1 MNASVP
7 KINKIL
13 STVKIHNEE
22 LIDNYS
28 WIKQKDWKEVIL
40 NPNKLN
46 TQVKK
51 YLDEE
56 NLFKENQL
64 KDINDIEKKL
74 FEELKSKIKNEDN
87 SVPKKDGNYF
97 YGYKYNKNSEYPI
110 YYRKNTINNSEEIIL
125 DCEKK
130 SKTHAYFNVASIS
143 HSHDHKHVAYNIDT
157 NGSEYFSI
165 FIEDIQKQ
173 ELLSP
178 EIKNTT
184 GDIVWSLDNNYI
196 FYVRLDQ
203 NHRPT
208 KVLKHKIGSASEKDL
223 LIYEEK
229 DPSFFCSINLS
240 KTKNYLFIRTADHE
254 TSEYLFINLK
264 LNEIQP
270 ILFKKRVKKI
280 EYDLEHH
287 EKFFLISTNVDNAK
301 NFKIMI
307 SYEEKDPSFFCSI
320 NLSKTKNYLF
330 IRTAD
335 HETSEY
341 LFINLKL
348 NEIKPTLFKKRV
360 KKIEYDL
367 EHHEKFFLISTNID
381 NAKNFKIMISHEES
395 YQKWE
400 EFIPYEKVNLILDF
414 ILLKDW
420 LVRLERTEGSENIII
435 LNLNNKNQHKIS
447 FDEEAYNLSL
457 DHGYE
462 YETDT
467 FRYSYSSPTT
477 PKSVFD
483 YDCKSKK
490 QELKKTQEIPS
501 GHNKDDYICKKIFA
515 TSHDNEKIPITILY
529 KKGVKLDSDNYLL
542 LYGYGS
548 YGISIPSN
556 FSTNRLSLVDRGI
569 IYAIA
574 HIRGGK
580 EKGYEWYENG
590 KLLNKK
596 NTFLDFISCAEKLC
610 EDKYTSPKK
619 IVAQGGS
626 AGGLLMGYIANER
639 PDLFLGIIAQVPFVD
654 ICNTMLDEDLPLTV
668 TEIPEWGDIKN
679 DKKSFLY
686 VKSYSPYDNVKKQN
700 YPHMLVTGGISDPR
714 VTYWEM
720 TKWVAKLR
728 ENKTDN
734 NLLLLHMNMTAGHS
748 GASGRFD
755 YLKEIAMEY
764 GFVLK
769 ICKILS

>member
-1 MNASVP
+1 MNASAP
-7 KINKIL
+7 KINKIFN
-13 STVKIHNEE
+13 TVKIHNEE

-40 NPNKLN
+40 NPNKLDA
-46 TQVKK
+46 QVKK

-110 YYRKNTINNSEEIIL
+110 YYRKNTTNNSEEIIL

-130 SKTHAYFNVASIS
+130 SKTHTYFNVASIS
-143 HSHDHKHVAYNIDT
+143 HSHDHKHVAYNMDT

-208 KVLKHKIGSASEKDL
+208 KVLKHKIGSDSEKDL

-240 KTKNYLFIRTADHE
+240 KTKNYLFIKTADHE

-264 LNEIQP
+264 LNEI
-270 ILFKKRVKKI
+270 
-280 EYDLEHH
+280 
-287 EKFFLISTNVDNAK
+287 T
-301 NFKIMI
+301 
-307 SYEEKDPSFFCSI
+307 
-320 NLSKTKNYLF
+320 
-330 IRTAD
+330 
-335 HETSEY
+335 
-341 LFINLKL
+341 
-348 NEIKPTLFKKRV
+348 PTLFKKRV

-447 FDEEAYNLSL
+447 FNEEAYNLSL

-483 YDCKSKK
+483 YDCKSTK
-490 QELKKTQEIPS
+490 QELKKTQEVPS

-515 TSHDNEKIPITILY
+515 TAHDNEKIPITILY
-529 KKGVKLDSDNYLL
+529 KKSVKLNSNNYLL

-569 IYAIA
+569 VYAIA

-668 TEIPEWGDIKN
+668 TEIPEWGDIIN

-686 VKSYSPYDNVKKQN
+686 VKSYSPYDNIKKQN

>member
-1 MNASVP
+1 MNTSIP

-13 STVKIHNEE
+13 DTVKIHNEE

-28 WIKQKDWKEVIL
+28 WIKQKNWKEVIFD
-40 NPNKLN
+40 PNKLN
-46 TQVKK
+46 TSVKK

-56 NLFKENQL
+56 NLFKEDQL
-64 KDINDIEKKL
+64 KDIKDIEKKL

-87 SVPKKDGNYF
+87 SVPKKDGDYF
-97 YGYKYNKNSEYPI
+97 YANKYNKNSEYPI
-110 YYRKNTINNSEEIIL
+110 YYRKNIKNNFEEIIL

-130 SKTHAYFNVASIS
+130 SKTHSYFNVASIS
-143 HSHDHKHVAYNIDT
+143 HSHNHKHVAYNIDT

-165 FIEDIQKQ
+165 FIEDIETKK
-173 ELLSP
+173 LLSP

-184 GDIVWSLDNNYI
+184 GDIIWSLDNKYI
-196 FYVRLDQ
+196 FYVGLDQ

-208 KVLKHKIGSASEKDL
+208 KVFKHKIGSNGKIDL

-240 KTKNYLFIRTADHE
+240 KTKKYLFIRTADHE

-264 LNEIQP
+264 LNEPTP
-270 ILFKKRVKKI
+270 IIFKKRIKKI

-307 SYEEKDPSFFCSI
+307 S
-320 NLSKTKNYLF
+320 
-330 IRTAD
+330 
-335 HETSEY
+335 
-341 LFINLKL
+341 
-348 NEIKPTLFKKRV
+348 
-360 KKIEYDL
+360 
-367 EHHEKFFLISTNID
+367 
-381 NAKNFKIMISHEES
+381 HEES
-395 YQKWE
+395 YQKWL
-400 EFIPYEKVNLILDF
+400 EFITYEKVNLILDF

-420 LVRLERTEGSENIII
+420 LIRLERTEGSENIIV

-477 PKSVFD
+477 PKSIFD

-490 QELKKTQEIPS
+490 KELKKTQEVPS

-515 TSHDNEKIPITILY
+515 TAHDNEKIPITIFY
-529 KKGVKLDSDNYLL
+529 KKGVKLDSNNHLL

-569 IYAIA
+569 VYAIA

-619 IVAQGGS
+619 IIAQGGS

-769 ICKILS
+769 ICKMLS

>member
-87 SVPKKDGNYF
+87 SVPKKDGNYL

-110 YYRKNTINNSEEIIL
+110 YYRKNTTNNSEEIIL

-130 SKTHAYFNVASIS
+130 SKTHTYFNVASIS

-208 KVLKHKIGSASEKDL
+208 KVFKHKIGSNSEKDL

-264 LNEIQP
+264 LNEI
-270 ILFKKRVKKI
+270 
-280 EYDLEHH
+280 
-287 EKFFLISTNVDNAK
+287 T
-301 NFKIMI
+301 
-307 SYEEKDPSFFCSI
+307 
-320 NLSKTKNYLF
+320 
-330 IRTAD
+330 
-335 HETSEY
+335 
-341 LFINLKL
+341 
-348 NEIKPTLFKKRV
+348 PTLFKKRV

-490 QELKKTQEIPS
+490 QELKKTQEVPS

-515 TSHDNEKIPITILY
+515 TAHDNEKIPITILY
-529 KKGVKLDSDNYLL
+529 KKGVKLDSNNYLL

-619 IVAQGGS
+619 IIAQGGS

>member
-87 SVPKKDGNYF
+87 SVPKKDGDYF

-110 YYRKNTINNSEEIIL
+110 YYRKNIIKNSEEIIL

-143 HSHDHKHVAYNIDT
+143 HSHNHKSVAYNIDT

-165 FIEDIQKQ
+165 FVEDIDKK
-173 ELLSP
+173 EILSP

-184 GDIVWSLDNNYI
+184 GDIIWSLDNNYI
-196 FYVRLDQ
+196 FYVGLDQ

-208 KVLKHKIGSASEKDL
+208 KVFKHKIGSDTNKDL

-240 KTKNYLFIRTADHE
+240 KTKKYLFIRTADHE
-254 TSEYLFINLK
+254 TSEYLFINLQ
-264 LNEIQP
+264 LNETTP
-270 ILFKKRVKKI
+270 VLFKKRIKKI

-287 EKFFLISTNVDNAK
+287 EKFFLISTNTD
-301 NFKIMI
+301 
-307 SYEEKDPSFFCSI
+307 E
-320 NLSKTKNYLF
+320 
-330 IRTAD
+330 
-335 HETSEY
+335 
-341 LFINLKL
+341 
-348 NEIKPTLFKKRV
+348 
-360 KKIEYDL
+360 
-367 EHHEKFFLISTNID
+367 
-381 NAKNFKIMISHEES
+381 AKNFKIMISHEQS

-400 EFIPYEKVNLILDF
+400 EFIAYEKDNLILDF

-435 LNLNNKNQHKIS
+435 LNLNNKDQHKIS

-477 PKSVFD
+477 PKSIFD
-483 YDCKSKK
+483 YDCKLKK
-490 QELKKTQEIPS
+490 QELKKTQEVPS

-515 TSHDNEKIPITILY
+515 TAHDNEKIPITILY
-529 KKGVKLDSDNYLL
+529 KKGVKLDSNNYLL

-596 NTFLDFISCAEKLC
+596 NTFLDFISCAKKLC

-619 IVAQGGS
+619 IIAQGGS
-626 AGGLLMGYIANER
+626 AGGLLMGYIANES

>member
-1 MNASVP
+1 MNTSIP

-13 STVKIHNEE
+13 NTVKIHNEE

-28 WIKQKDWKEVIL
+28 WIKQKNWKEVIL
-40 NPNKLN
+40 DPNKLN
-46 TQVKK
+46 TPVKK

-56 NLFKENQL
+56 NLFKEEQL
-64 KDINDIEKKL
+64 KDIKDIEKKL

-87 SVPKKDGNYF
+87 SVPKKDGDYF
-97 YGYKYNKNSEYPI
+97 YAYKYNKNSEYPI
-110 YYRKNTINNSEEIIL
+110 YYRKNAKNNFEEIIL

-130 SKTHAYFNVASIS
+130 SKTHSYFNVAAIS
-143 HSHDHKHVAYNIDT
+143 HSHNHKHVAYNIDT

-165 FIEDIQKQ
+165 FIEDIETK
-173 ELLSP
+173 EILSP

-184 GDIVWSLDNNYI
+184 GDIIWSLDNNYI
-196 FYVRLDQ
+196 FYVGLDQ

-208 KVLKHKIGSASEKDL
+208 KVFKHKIGSDSEKDL

-240 KTKNYLFIRTADHE
+240 KTKKYLFIRTADHE

-264 LNEIQP
+264 LNETTP
-270 ILFKKRVKKI
+270 ILFKKRIKKI
-280 EYDLEHH
+280 EYDLEH
-287 EKFFLISTNVDNAK
+287 N
-301 NFKIMI
+301 
-307 SYEEKDPSFFCSI
+307 
-320 NLSKTKNYLF
+320 
-330 IRTAD
+330 
-335 HETSEY
+335 
-341 LFINLKL
+341 
-348 NEIKPTLFKKRV
+348 
-360 KKIEYDL
+360 
-367 EHHEKFFLISTNID
+367 EKFFLISTNID

-395 YQKWE
+395 YHKWE
-400 EFIPYEKVNLILDF
+400 EFITYEKVNLILDF

-420 LVRLERTEGSENIII
+420 LIRLERTEGSENIII

-477 PKSVFD
+477 PKSIFD

-490 QELKKTQEIPS
+490 QELKKTQEVPS

-515 TSHDNEKIPITILY
+515 TAHDNEKIPITILY
-529 KKGVKLDSDNYLL
+529 KKGVKLDSSNHLL

-569 IYAIA
+569 VYAIA

-619 IVAQGGS
+619 IIAQGGS

-769 ICKILS
+769 ICKMLS

>member
-1 MNASVP
+1 MNASAP
-7 KINKIL
+7 KINKIFN
-13 STVKIHNEE
+13 TMKIHNEE

-46 TQVKK
+46 AQVKK

-56 NLFKENQL
+56 NLYKENQL
-64 KDINDIEKKL
+64 KNINDVEKKL

-110 YYRKNTINNSEEIIL
+110 YYRKNTTNNSEEIIL

-130 SKTHAYFNVASIS
+130 SKTHTYFNVASIS

-196 FYVRLDQ
+196 FYIRLDQ

-208 KVLKHKIGSASEKDL
+208 KVFKHKIGSNSEKDL
-223 LIYEEK
+223 LI
-229 DPSFFCSINLS
+229 
-240 KTKNYLFIRTADHE
+240 
-254 TSEYLFINLK
+254 
-264 LNEIQP
+264 
-270 ILFKKRVKKI
+270 
-280 EYDLEHH
+280 
-287 EKFFLISTNVDNAK
+287 
-301 NFKIMI
+301 
-307 SYEEKDPSFFCSI
+307 YEEKDPSFFCSI

-367 EHHEKFFLISTNID
+367 EHHEKFFLISTNVD

-483 YDCKSKK
+483 YDCKSTK
-490 QELKKTQEIPS
+490 QELKKTQEVPS

-529 KKGVKLDSDNYLL
+529 KKGVKLDSNNCLL

-569 IYAIA
+569 VYAIA

-596 NTFLDFISCAEKLC
+596 NTFFDFISCAEKLC

-700 YPHMLVTGGISDPR
+700 YPHMLITGGISDPR

-755 YLKEIAMEY
+755 YLKEIAMEC

-769 ICKILS
+769 ICKMLS

>member
-87 SVPKKDGNYF
+87 SVPKKDGNYL

-110 YYRKNTINNSEEIIL
+110 YYRKNTTNNSEEIIL

-130 SKTHAYFNVASIS
+130 SKTHTYFNVASIS

-165 FIEDIQKQ
+165 FIEDIQKK
-173 ELLSP
+173 ESLSP

-208 KVLKHKIGSASEKDL
+208 KVFKHKIGSNSEKDL

-307 SYEEKDPSFFCSI
+307 S
-320 NLSKTKNYLF
+320 
-330 IRTAD
+330 
-335 HETSEY
+335 
-341 LFINLKL
+341 
-348 NEIKPTLFKKRV
+348 
-360 KKIEYDL
+360 
-367 EHHEKFFLISTNID
+367 
-381 NAKNFKIMISHEES
+381 HEES

-420 LVRLERTEGSENIII
+420 LIRLERTEGSENIII

-447 FDEEAYNLSL
+447 FNEEAYNLSL

-490 QELKKTQEIPS
+490 QELKKTQEVPS

-515 TSHDNEKIPITILY
+515 TAHDNEKIPITILY
-529 KKGVKLDSDNYLL
+529 KKGVKLDSNNYLL

-569 IYAIA
+569 VYAIA

>member
-1 MNASVP
+1 MNTSIP

-13 STVKIHNEE
+13 NVVKIHNEE

-28 WIKQKDWKEVIL
+28 WIKQKNWKEVIL
-40 NPNKLN
+40 DPNKLN
-46 TQVKK
+46 TSVKR

-56 NLFKENQL
+56 NLFKEEQL
-64 KDINDIEKKL
+64 KDIKDIEKKL

-87 SVPKKDGNYF
+87 SVPKKDGDY
-97 YGYKYNKNSEYPI
+97 YYAYKYNKNSEYPI
-110 YYRKNTINNSEEIIL
+110 YYRKNIKNNFEEIIL

-130 SKTHAYFNVASIS
+130 SKTHSYFNVAAIS
-143 HSHDHKHVAYNIDT
+143 HSHNHKHLAYNIDT

-165 FIEDIQKQ
+165 FIENIETK
-173 ELLSP
+173 EILSP

-184 GDIVWSLDNNYI
+184 GDIIWSLDNNYI
-196 FYVRLDQ
+196 FYVGLDQ

-208 KVLKHKIGSASEKDL
+208 KVFKHKIGSDSEKDL

-240 KTKNYLFIRTADHE
+240 KTKKYLFIRTADHE

-264 LNEIQP
+264 LNQTTP
-270 ILFKKRVKKI
+270 ILFKKRIKKI

-287 EKFFLISTNVDNAK
+287 EKFFV
-301 NFKIMI
+301 
-307 SYEEKDPSFFCSI
+307 
-320 NLSKTKNYLF
+320 
-330 IRTAD
+330 
-335 HETSEY
+335 
-341 LFINLKL
+341 
-348 NEIKPTLFKKRV
+348 
-360 KKIEYDL
+360 
-367 EHHEKFFLISTNID
+367 ISTNID

-400 EFIPYEKVNLILDF
+400 EFITYERINLILDF
-414 ILLKDW
+414 IILKDW

-462 YETDT
+462 YETDA

-477 PKSVFD
+477 PKSIFD

-490 QELKKTQEIPS
+490 QELKKTQEVPS
-501 GHNKDDYICKKIFA
+501 GHNKNDYICKKIFA
-515 TSHDNEKIPITILY
+515 TAHDNEKIPITILY
-529 KKGVKLDSDNYLL
+529 KKGIKLDSSNHLL

-619 IVAQGGS
+619 IIAQGGS

-728 ENKTDN
+728 ENKTDD

-769 ICKILS
+769 ICKMLS

>member
-1 MNASVP
+1 MNASAP

-13 STVKIHNEE
+13 NTVKIHNEE

-40 NPNKLN
+40 NPSKLN
-46 TQVKK
+46 AQVKK

-56 NLFKENQL
+56 NFFKENQL
-64 KDINDIEKKL
+64 KDINDVEKKL

-110 YYRKNTINNSEEIIL
+110 YYRKNITKNSEEIIL

-130 SKTHAYFNVASIS
+130 SKTHTYFNVASIS
-143 HSHDHKHVAYNIDT
+143 HSHNHKSVAYNIDT

-165 FIEDIQKQ
+165 FVEDIDKK
-173 ELLSP
+173 EILSP

-184 GDIVWSLDNNYI
+184 GDIIWSLDNNYI
-196 FYVRLDQ
+196 FYVGLDQ

-208 KVLKHKIGSASEKDL
+208 KVFKHKIGSDTNKDL

-240 KTKNYLFIRTADHE
+240 KTKKYLFIRTADHE
-254 TSEYLFINLK
+254 TSEYLFINLQ
-264 LNEIQP
+264 LNETTP
-270 ILFKKRVKKI
+270 VLFKKRI
-280 EYDLEHH
+280 
-287 EKFFLISTNVDNAK
+287 
-301 NFKIMI
+301 
-307 SYEEKDPSFFCSI
+307 
-320 NLSKTKNYLF
+320 
-330 IRTAD
+330 
-335 HETSEY
+335 
-341 LFINLKL
+341 
-348 NEIKPTLFKKRV
+348 

-381 NAKNFKIMISHEES
+381 EAKNFKIMISHEQS

-400 EFIPYEKVNLILDF
+400 EFIAYEKDNLILDF

-435 LNLNNKNQHKIS
+435 LNLNNKDQHKIS

-477 PKSVFD
+477 PKSIFD
-483 YDCKSKK
+483 YDCKLKK
-490 QELKKTQEIPS
+490 QELKKTQEVPS

-515 TSHDNEKIPITILY
+515 TAHDNEKIPITILY
-529 KKGVKLDSDNYLL
+529 KKGVKLDSNNYLL

-596 NTFLDFISCAEKLC
+596 NTFLDFISCAKKLC

-619 IVAQGGS
+619 IIAQGGS
-626 AGGLLMGYIANER
+626 AGGLLMGYIANES

-769 ICKILS
+769 ICKMLS

>member
-46 TQVKK
+46 AQVKK

-87 SVPKKDGNYF
+87 SVPKKDGNYL

-110 YYRKNTINNSEEIIL
+110 YYRKNTTNNSEEIIL

-130 SKTHAYFNVASIS
+130 SKTHTYFNVASIS
-143 HSHDHKHVAYNIDT
+143 HSHDHRHVAYNIDT

-208 KVLKHKIGSASEKDL
+208 KVFKHKIGSNSEKDL

-264 LNEIQP
+264 LNEI
-270 ILFKKRVKKI
+270 
-280 EYDLEHH
+280 
-287 EKFFLISTNVDNAK
+287 T
-301 NFKIMI
+301 
-307 SYEEKDPSFFCSI
+307 
-320 NLSKTKNYLF
+320 
-330 IRTAD
+330 
-335 HETSEY
+335 
-341 LFINLKL
+341 
-348 NEIKPTLFKKRV
+348 PTLFKKRV

-400 EFIPYEKVNLILDF
+400 EFIPYERVNLILDF

-447 FDEEAYNLSL
+447 FNEEAYNLSL

-490 QELKKTQEIPS
+490 QELKKTQEVPS

-515 TSHDNEKIPITILY
+515 TAHDNEKIPITILY
-529 KKGVKLDSDNYLL
+529 KKGVKLNSNNYLL

>member
-1 MNASVP
+1 MNASAP

-13 STVKIHNEE
+13 NTVKIHNEE

-40 NPNKLN
+40 NPSKLN
-46 TQVKK
+46 AQVKK

-64 KDINDIEKKL
+64 KHINDLEKKL

-110 YYRKNTINNSEEIIL
+110 YYRKNITNNSEEIIL

-130 SKTHAYFNVASIS
+130 SKTHTYFNVASIS

-165 FIEDIQKQ
+165 FIEDIQKK

-184 GDIVWSLDNNYI
+184 GNIVWSLDNKYI

-208 KVLKHKIGSASEKDL
+208 KVFQHKIGSNSEKDL

-264 LNEIQP
+264 LNETKP
-270 ILFKKRVKKI
+270 ILFRKRIKKI

-307 SYEEKDPSFFCSI
+307 S
-320 NLSKTKNYLF
+320 
-330 IRTAD
+330 
-335 HETSEY
+335 
-341 LFINLKL
+341 
-348 NEIKPTLFKKRV
+348 
-360 KKIEYDL
+360 
-367 EHHEKFFLISTNID
+367 
-381 NAKNFKIMISHEES
+381 HEES

-400 EFIPYEKVNLILDF
+400 EFIPYNKVNLILDF

-435 LNLNNKNQHKIS
+435 LNLNNKDQHKIS

-462 YETDT
+462 YETDI

-477 PKSVFD
+477 PKSIFD

-490 QELKKTQEIPS
+490 QELKKTQEVPS
-501 GHNKDDYICKKIFA
+501 GHNKDNYVCKKIFA
-515 TSHDNEKIPITILY
+515 TAHDNEKIPITIFY
-529 KKGVKLDSDNYLL
+529 KKGLKLDSNNYLL

-569 IYAIA
+569 VYAIA

>member
-1 MNASVP
+1 MNASIP

-13 STVKIHNEE
+13 NTVKIHNEE

-46 TQVKK
+46 AQVKK

-64 KDINDIEKKL
+64 KDIKDIEKKL

-87 SVPKKDGNYF
+87 SVPKKDGDYF

-110 YYRKNTINNSEEIIL
+110 YYRKNIIKNSEEIIL

-143 HSHDHKHVAYNIDT
+143 HSHNHKSVAYNIDT

-165 FIEDIQKQ
+165 FVEDIDKK
-173 ELLSP
+173 EILSP

-184 GDIVWSLDNNYI
+184 GDIIWSLDNNYI
-196 FYVRLDQ
+196 FYIGLDQ

-208 KVLKHKIGSASEKDL
+208 KVFKHKIGSDVSKDL

-240 KTKNYLFIRTADHE
+240 KTKKYLFIRTADHE
-254 TSEYLFINLK
+254 TSEYLFINLQ
-264 LNEIQP
+264 LNETTP
-270 ILFKKRVKKI
+270 VLFKKRIKKI
-280 EYDLEHH
+280 EYDLEH
-287 EKFFLISTNVDNAK
+287 N
-301 NFKIMI
+301 
-307 SYEEKDPSFFCSI
+307 
-320 NLSKTKNYLF
+320 
-330 IRTAD
+330 
-335 HETSEY
+335 
-341 LFINLKL
+341 
-348 NEIKPTLFKKRV
+348 
-360 KKIEYDL
+360 
-367 EHHEKFFLISTNID
+367 EKFFLISTNID
-381 NAKNFKIMISHEES
+381 EAKNFKIMISHEQS

-400 EFIPYEKVNLILDF
+400 EFIAYEKDNLILDF

-435 LNLNNKNQHKIS
+435 LNLNNKDQHKIS

-477 PKSVFD
+477 PKSIFD
-483 YDCKSKK
+483 YDCKLKK
-490 QELKKTQEIPS
+490 QELKKTQEVPS

-515 TSHDNEKIPITILY
+515 TAHDNEKIPITILY
-529 KKGVKLDSDNYLL
+529 KKGVKLDSNNYLL

-596 NTFLDFISCAEKLC
+596 NTFLDFISCAKKLC

-619 IVAQGGS
+619 IIAQGGS
-626 AGGLLMGYIANER
+626 AGGLLMGYIANES

-764 GFVLK
+764 SFVLK
-769 ICKILS
+769 ICKMLS

>member
-1 MNASVP
+1 MNASIP

-13 STVKIHNEE
+13 NTVKIHNEE

-46 TQVKK
+46 AQVKK

-64 KDINDIEKKL
+64 KDIKDIEKKL

-87 SVPKKDGNYF
+87 SVPKKDGDYF

-110 YYRKNTINNSEEIIL
+110 YYRKNITKNSEEIIL

-130 SKTHAYFNVASIS
+130 SKTHTYFNVASIS
-143 HSHDHKHVAYNIDT
+143 HSHNHKSVAYNIDT

-165 FIEDIQKQ
+165 FVEDIDKK
-173 ELLSP
+173 EILSP

-184 GDIVWSLDNNYI
+184 GDIIWSLDNNYI
-196 FYVRLDQ
+196 FYVGLDQ

-208 KVLKHKIGSASEKDL
+208 KVFKHKIGSDTNKDL

-240 KTKNYLFIRTADHE
+240 KTKKYLFIRTADHE
-254 TSEYLFINLK
+254 TSEYLFINLQ
-264 LNEIQP
+264 LNETTP
-270 ILFKKRVKKI
+270 VLFKKRIKKI

-287 EKFFLISTNVDNAK
+287 EKFFLISTNTD
-301 NFKIMI
+301 
-307 SYEEKDPSFFCSI
+307 E
-320 NLSKTKNYLF
+320 
-330 IRTAD
+330 
-335 HETSEY
+335 
-341 LFINLKL
+341 
-348 NEIKPTLFKKRV
+348 
-360 KKIEYDL
+360 
-367 EHHEKFFLISTNID
+367 
-381 NAKNFKIMISHEES
+381 AKNFKIMISHEQS

-400 EFIPYEKVNLILDF
+400 EFIAYEKDNLILDF
-414 ILLKDW
+414 ILLKGW

-435 LNLNNKNQHKIS
+435 LNLNNKDQHKIS

-457 DHGYE
+457 DPGYE

-477 PKSVFD
+477 PKSIFD
-483 YDCKSKK
+483 YDCKLKK
-490 QELKKTQEIPS
+490 QELKKTQEVPS

-515 TSHDNEKIPITILY
+515 TAHDNEKIPITILY
-529 KKGVKLDSDNYLL
+529 KKGVKLDSNNYLL

-596 NTFLDFISCAEKLC
+596 NTFLDFISCAKKLC

-619 IVAQGGS
+619 IIAQGGS
-626 AGGLLMGYIANER
+626 AGGLLMGYIANES

-769 ICKILS
+769 ICKMLS

>member
-1 MNASVP
+1 MNASAP

-13 STVKIHNEE
+13 NTVKIHNEE

-40 NPNKLN
+40 NPSKLN
-46 TQVKK
+46 AQVKK

-64 KDINDIEKKL
+64 KDINDVEKKL

-110 YYRKNTINNSEEIIL
+110 YYRKNITNNSEEIIL

-165 FIEDIQKQ
+165 FIEDIQKK

-184 GDIVWSLDNNYI
+184 GNIVWSLDNKYI

-208 KVLKHKIGSASEKDL
+208 KVFQHKIGSNSEKDL

-264 LNEIQP
+264 LNETKP
-270 ILFKKRVKKI
+270 MLFRKRIKKI

-307 SYEEKDPSFFCSI
+307 S
-320 NLSKTKNYLF
+320 
-330 IRTAD
+330 
-335 HETSEY
+335 
-341 LFINLKL
+341 
-348 NEIKPTLFKKRV
+348 
-360 KKIEYDL
+360 
-367 EHHEKFFLISTNID
+367 
-381 NAKNFKIMISHEES
+381 HEES

-400 EFIPYEKVNLILDF
+400 EFIPYNKVNLILDF

-435 LNLNNKNQHKIS
+435 LNLNNKDQHKIS

-462 YETDT
+462 YETDI

-477 PKSVFD
+477 PKSIFD

-490 QELKKTQEIPS
+490 QELKKTQEVPS
-501 GHNKDDYICKKIFA
+501 GHNKDNYVCKKIFA
-515 TSHDNEKIPITILY
+515 TAHDNEKIPITIFY
-529 KKGVKLDSDNYLL
+529 KKGLKLDSNNYLL

-569 IYAIA
+569 VYAIA

-764 GFVLK
+764 SFVLK

>member
-40 NPNKLN
+40 NPSKLN
-46 TQVKK
+46 AQVKK

-87 SVPKKDGNYF
+87 SVPKKDGNYL

-110 YYRKNTINNSEEIIL
+110 YYRKNTTNNSEEIIL

-130 SKTHAYFNVASIS
+130 SKTHTYFNVASIS

-208 KVLKHKIGSASEKDL
+208 KVFKHKIGSNSEKDL
-223 LIYEEK
+223 LI
-229 DPSFFCSINLS
+229 
-240 KTKNYLFIRTADHE
+240 
-254 TSEYLFINLK
+254 
-264 LNEIQP
+264 
-270 ILFKKRVKKI
+270 
-280 EYDLEHH
+280 
-287 EKFFLISTNVDNAK
+287 
-301 NFKIMI
+301 
-307 SYEEKDPSFFCSI
+307 YEEKDPSFFCSI

-447 FDEEAYNLSL
+447 FNEEAYNLSL

-490 QELKKTQEIPS
+490 QELKKTQEVPS

-515 TSHDNEKIPITILY
+515 TAHDNEKIPITILY
-529 KKGVKLDSDNYLL
+529 KKGVKLDSNNYLL

>member
-13 STVKIHNEE
+13 NTVKIHNEE

-87 SVPKKDGNYF
+87 SVPKKDGNYL

-110 YYRKNTINNSEEIIL
+110 YYRKNTTNNSEEIIL

-130 SKTHAYFNVASIS
+130 SKTHTYFNVASIS

-208 KVLKHKIGSASEKDL
+208 KVFKHKIGSNSEKDL
-223 LIYEEK
+223 LI
-229 DPSFFCSINLS
+229 
-240 KTKNYLFIRTADHE
+240 
-254 TSEYLFINLK
+254 
-264 LNEIQP
+264 
-270 ILFKKRVKKI
+270 
-280 EYDLEHH
+280 
-287 EKFFLISTNVDNAK
+287 
-301 NFKIMI
+301 
-307 SYEEKDPSFFCSI
+307 YEEKDPSFFCSI

-367 EHHEKFFLISTNID
+367 EHHEKFFLISTNVD

-490 QELKKTQEIPS
+490 QELKKTQEVPS

-529 KKGVKLDSDNYLL
+529 KKGVKLDSNNYLL

-569 IYAIA
+569 VYAIA

>member
-56 NLFKENQL
+56 NLFKDNQL

-87 SVPKKDGNYF
+87 SVPKKDGNYL

-110 YYRKNTINNSEEIIL
+110 YYRKNTTNNSEEIIL

-130 SKTHAYFNVASIS
+130 SKTHTYFNVASIS
-143 HSHDHKHVAYNIDT
+143 HSHDHRHVAYNIDT

-208 KVLKHKIGSASEKDL
+208 KVFKHKIGSNSEKDL

-264 LNEIQP
+264 LNEI
-270 ILFKKRVKKI
+270 
-280 EYDLEHH
+280 
-287 EKFFLISTNVDNAK
+287 T
-301 NFKIMI
+301 
-307 SYEEKDPSFFCSI
+307 
-320 NLSKTKNYLF
+320 
-330 IRTAD
+330 
-335 HETSEY
+335 
-341 LFINLKL
+341 
-348 NEIKPTLFKKRV
+348 PTLFKKRV

-447 FDEEAYNLSL
+447 FNEEAYNLSL

-490 QELKKTQEIPS
+490 QELKKTQEVPS

-515 TSHDNEKIPITILY
+515 TAHDNEKIPITILY
-529 KKGVKLDSDNYLL
+529 KKDVKLDSNNYLL

>member
-13 STVKIHNEE
+13 NTVKIHNEE

-110 YYRKNTINNSEEIIL
+110 YYRKNTTNNSEEIIL

-130 SKTHAYFNVASIS
+130 SKTHTYFNVASIS

-208 KVLKHKIGSASEKDL
+208 KVFKHKIGSNSEKDL
-223 LIYEEK
+223 LI
-229 DPSFFCSINLS
+229 
-240 KTKNYLFIRTADHE
+240 
-254 TSEYLFINLK
+254 
-264 LNEIQP
+264 
-270 ILFKKRVKKI
+270 
-280 EYDLEHH
+280 
-287 EKFFLISTNVDNAK
+287 
-301 NFKIMI
+301 
-307 SYEEKDPSFFCSI
+307 YEEKDPSFFCSI

-367 EHHEKFFLISTNID
+367 EHHEKFFLISTNVD

-490 QELKKTQEIPS
+490 QELKKTQEVPS

-529 KKGVKLDSDNYLL
+529 KKGVKLDSNNYLL

-569 IYAIA
+569 VYAIA

>member
-1 MNASVP
+1 MNTSIP

-13 STVKIHNEE
+13 NVVKIHNEE

-28 WIKQKDWKEVIL
+28 WIKQKNWKEVIL
-40 NPNKLN
+40 DPNKLN
-46 TQVKK
+46 TSVKR

-56 NLFKENQL
+56 NLFKEEQL
-64 KDINDIEKKL
+64 KDIKDIEKKL

-87 SVPKKDGNYF
+87 SVPKKDGDY
-97 YGYKYNKNSEYPI
+97 YYAYKYNKNSEYPI
-110 YYRKNTINNSEEIIL
+110 YYRKNIKNNFEEIIL

-130 SKTHAYFNVASIS
+130 SKTHSYFNVAAIS
-143 HSHDHKHVAYNIDT
+143 HSHNHKHLAYNIDT

-165 FIEDIQKQ
+165 FIENIETK
-173 ELLSP
+173 EILSP

-184 GDIVWSLDNNYI
+184 GDIIWSLDNNYI
-196 FYVRLDQ
+196 FYVGLDQ

-208 KVLKHKIGSASEKDL
+208 KVFKHKIGSDSEKDL

-240 KTKNYLFIRTADHE
+240 KTKKYLFIRTADHE

-264 LNEIQP
+264 LNQTTP
-270 ILFKKRVKKI
+270 ILFKKRIKKI
-280 EYDLEHH
+280 EYDLDHH
-287 EKFFLISTNVDNAK
+287 EKFFV
-301 NFKIMI
+301 
-307 SYEEKDPSFFCSI
+307 
-320 NLSKTKNYLF
+320 
-330 IRTAD
+330 
-335 HETSEY
+335 
-341 LFINLKL
+341 
-348 NEIKPTLFKKRV
+348 
-360 KKIEYDL
+360 
-367 EHHEKFFLISTNID
+367 ISTNID

-400 EFIPYEKVNLILDF
+400 EFITYERINLILDF
-414 ILLKDW
+414 IILKDW

-477 PKSVFD
+477 PKSIFD

-490 QELKKTQEIPS
+490 QELKKTQEVPS
-501 GHNKDDYICKKIFA
+501 GHNKNDYICKKIFA
-515 TSHDNEKIPITILY
+515 TAHDNEKIPITILY
-529 KKGVKLDSDNYLL
+529 KKGIKLDSSNHLL

-619 IVAQGGS
+619 IIAQGGS

-728 ENKTDN
+728 ENKTDD

-769 ICKILS
+769 ICKMLS

>member
-1 MNASVP
+1 MNASIP

-13 STVKIHNEE
+13 NTIKIHNEE

-46 TQVKK
+46 AQVKK

-56 NLFKENQL
+56 NFFKENQL
-64 KDINDIEKKL
+64 KDIKDIEKKL

-87 SVPKKDGNYF
+87 SVPKKDGDYF

-110 YYRKNTINNSEEIIL
+110 YYRKNIIKNSEEIIL

-130 SKTHAYFNVASIS
+130 SKTHTYFNVASIS
-143 HSHDHKHVAYNIDT
+143 HSHNHKSVAYNIDK

-165 FIEDIQKQ
+165 FVEDIDKK
-173 ELLSP
+173 EILSP

-184 GDIVWSLDNNYI
+184 GDIIWSLDNNYI
-196 FYVRLDQ
+196 FYVGLDQ

-208 KVLKHKIGSASEKDL
+208 KVFKHKIGSDVSKDL

-240 KTKNYLFIRTADHE
+240 KTKKYLFIRTADHE
-254 TSEYLFINLK
+254 TSEYLFINLQ
-264 LNEIQP
+264 LNETTP
-270 ILFKKRVKKI
+270 VLFKKRI
-280 EYDLEHH
+280 
-287 EKFFLISTNVDNAK
+287 
-301 NFKIMI
+301 
-307 SYEEKDPSFFCSI
+307 
-320 NLSKTKNYLF
+320 
-330 IRTAD
+330 
-335 HETSEY
+335 
-341 LFINLKL
+341 
-348 NEIKPTLFKKRV
+348 

-381 NAKNFKIMISHEES
+381 EAKNFKIMISHEES
-395 YQKWE
+395 YKKWE
-400 EFIPYEKVNLILDF
+400 EFIAYEKDNLILDF

-435 LNLNNKNQHKIS
+435 LNLNNKDQHKIS

-477 PKSVFD
+477 PKSIFD
-483 YDCKSKK
+483 YDCKLKK
-490 QELKKTQEIPS
+490 QELKKTQEVPS

-515 TSHDNEKIPITILY
+515 TAYDNEKIPITILY
-529 KKGVKLDSDNYLL
+529 KKGVKLDSNNYLL

-569 IYAIA
+569 VYAIA

-596 NTFLDFISCAEKLC
+596 NTFLDFISCAKKLC

-619 IVAQGGS
+619 IIAQGGS
-626 AGGLLMGYIANER
+626 AGGLLMGYIANES

-769 ICKILS
+769 ICKMLS

>member
-1 MNASVP
+1 MNASAP

-13 STVKIHNEE
+13 NTVKIHNEE

-40 NPNKLN
+40 NPSKLN
-46 TQVKK
+46 AQVKK

-64 KDINDIEKKL
+64 KDINDVEKKL

-110 YYRKNTINNSEEIIL
+110 YYRKNITNNSEEIIL

-165 FIEDIQKQ
+165 FIEDIQKK

-184 GDIVWSLDNNYI
+184 GNIVWSLDNKYI

-208 KVLKHKIGSASEKDL
+208 KVFQHKIGSNSEKDL

-264 LNEIQP
+264 LNETKP
-270 ILFKKRVKKI
+270 ILFRKRIKKI

-307 SYEEKDPSFFCSI
+307 S
-320 NLSKTKNYLF
+320 
-330 IRTAD
+330 
-335 HETSEY
+335 
-341 LFINLKL
+341 
-348 NEIKPTLFKKRV
+348 
-360 KKIEYDL
+360 
-367 EHHEKFFLISTNID
+367 
-381 NAKNFKIMISHEES
+381 HEES

-400 EFIPYEKVNLILDF
+400 EFISYNKVNLILDF

-462 YETDT
+462 YETDI

-477 PKSVFD
+477 PKSIFD

-490 QELKKTQEIPS
+490 QELKKTQEVPS
-501 GHNKDDYICKKIFA
+501 GHNKDDYVCKKIFA
-515 TSHDNEKIPITILY
+515 TAHDNEKIPITIFY
-529 KKGVKLDSDNYLL
+529 KKGLKLDSNNYLL

-569 IYAIA
+569 VYAIA

-764 GFVLK
+764 SFVLK

>member
-1 MNASVP
+1 MNANFP
-7 KINKIL
+7 KINKIFN
-13 STVKIHNEE
+13 TVKIHNEE

-46 TQVKK
+46 VQVKK

-64 KDINDIEKKL
+64 KDIKDIEKKL

-87 SVPKKDGNYF
+87 SVPKKDGDYF

-110 YYRKNTINNSEEIIL
+110 YYRKNIIKNSEEIIL

-130 SKTHAYFNVASIS
+130 SKTHTYFNVTSIS
-143 HSHDHKHVAYNIDT
+143 HSHNHKSVAYNIDT

-165 FIEDIQKQ
+165 FVEDIDKK
-173 ELLSP
+173 EILSP

-184 GDIVWSLDNNYI
+184 GDIIWSLDNNYI
-196 FYVRLDQ
+196 FYVGLDQ

-208 KVLKHKIGSASEKDL
+208 KVFKHKIGSDTNKDL

-240 KTKNYLFIRTADHE
+240 KTKKYLFIRTADHE
-254 TSEYLFINLK
+254 TSEYLFINLQ
-264 LNEIQP
+264 LNETTP
-270 ILFKKRVKKI
+270 VLFKKRIKKI

-287 EKFFLISTNVDNAK
+287 EKFFLISTNTDEAK

-307 SYEEKDPSFFCSI
+307 S
-320 NLSKTKNYLF
+320 
-330 IRTAD
+330 
-335 HETSEY
+335 SEQ
-341 LFINLKL
+341 
-348 NEIKPTLFKKRV
+348 
-360 KKIEYDL
+360 
-367 EHHEKFFLISTNID
+367 
-381 NAKNFKIMISHEES
+381 S

-400 EFIPYEKVNLILDF
+400 EFIAYEKDNLILDF

-420 LVRLERTEGSENIII
+420 FVRLERTEGSENIII
-435 LNLNNKNQHKIS
+435 LNLNNKDQHKIS
-447 FDEEAYNLSL
+447 FDEEAYNLLL

-467 FRYSYSSPTT
+467 FRYSYSSPAT
-477 PKSVFD
+477 PKSIFD
-483 YDCKSKK
+483 YDCKLKK
-490 QELKKTQEIPS
+490 QELKKTQEVPS

-515 TSHDNEKIPITILY
+515 TAHDNEKIPITILY
-529 KKGVKLDSDNYLL
+529 KKGVKLDSNNYLL

-596 NTFLDFISCAEKLC
+596 NTFLDFISCAKKLC

-619 IVAQGGS
+619 IIAQGGS
-626 AGGLLMGYIANER
+626 AGGLLMGYIANES

-769 ICKILS
+769 ICKMLS

>member
-1 MNASVP
+1 MNASAP

-13 STVKIHNEE
+13 NTVKIHNEE

-40 NPNKLN
+40 NPSKLN
-46 TQVKK
+46 AQVKK

-110 YYRKNTINNSEEIIL
+110 YYRKNITNNSEEIIL

-130 SKTHAYFNVASIS
+130 SKTHTYFNVASIS

-165 FIEDIQKQ
+165 FIEDIQKK

-184 GDIVWSLDNNYI
+184 GDIVWSLDNKYI

-208 KVLKHKIGSASEKDL
+208 KVFQHKIGSNSEKDL

-264 LNEIQP
+264 LNETKP
-270 ILFKKRVKKI
+270 ILFRKRIKKI

-307 SYEEKDPSFFCSI
+307 S
-320 NLSKTKNYLF
+320 
-330 IRTAD
+330 
-335 HETSEY
+335 
-341 LFINLKL
+341 
-348 NEIKPTLFKKRV
+348 
-360 KKIEYDL
+360 
-367 EHHEKFFLISTNID
+367 
-381 NAKNFKIMISHEES
+381 HEES

-400 EFIPYEKVNLILDF
+400 EFIPYNKVNLILDF

-435 LNLNNKNQHKIS
+435 LNLNNKDQHKIS

-462 YETDT
+462 YETDI

-477 PKSVFD
+477 PKSIFD

-490 QELKKTQEIPS
+490 QELKKTQEVPS

-515 TSHDNEKIPITILY
+515 TAHDNEKIPITIFY
-529 KKGVKLDSDNYLL
+529 KKGVKLDSNNYLL

-569 IYAIA
+569 VYAIA

>member
-1 MNASVP
+1 MNASAP
-7 KINKIL
+7 KINKIFN
-13 STVKIHNEE
+13 TMKIHNEE

-46 TQVKK
+46 AQVKK

-56 NLFKENQL
+56 NLYKENQL
-64 KDINDIEKKL
+64 KNINDVEKKL

-97 YGYKYNKNSEYPI
+97 YCYKYNKNSEYPI
-110 YYRKNTINNSEEIIL
+110 YYRKNTTNNSEEIIL

-130 SKTHAYFNVASIS
+130 SKTHTYFNVASIS

-196 FYVRLDQ
+196 FYIRLDQ

-208 KVLKHKIGSASEKDL
+208 KVFKHKIGSNSEKDL
-223 LIYEEK
+223 LI
-229 DPSFFCSINLS
+229 
-240 KTKNYLFIRTADHE
+240 
-254 TSEYLFINLK
+254 
-264 LNEIQP
+264 
-270 ILFKKRVKKI
+270 
-280 EYDLEHH
+280 
-287 EKFFLISTNVDNAK
+287 
-301 NFKIMI
+301 
-307 SYEEKDPSFFCSI
+307 YEEKDPSFFCSI

-367 EHHEKFFLISTNID
+367 EHHEKFFLISTNVD

-400 EFIPYEKVNLILDF
+400 EFIPHEKVNLILDF

-483 YDCKSKK
+483 YDCKSTK
-490 QELKKTQEIPS
+490 QELKKTQEVPS

-529 KKGVKLDSDNYLL
+529 KKGVKLDSNNYLL

-569 IYAIA
+569 VYAIA

-596 NTFLDFISCAEKLC
+596 NTFFDFISCAEKLC

-700 YPHMLVTGGISDPR
+700 YPHMLITGGISDPR

-755 YLKEIAMEY
+755 YLKEIAMEC

-769 ICKILS
+769 ICKMLS

>member
-1 MNASVP
+1 MNTSIP

-13 STVKIHNEE
+13 NVVKIHNEE

-28 WIKQKDWKEVIL
+28 WIKQKNWKEVIL
-40 NPNKLN
+40 DPNKLN
-46 TQVKK
+46 TPVKK

-56 NLFKENQL
+56 NLFKEEQL
-64 KDINDIEKKL
+64 KDIKDIEKKL

-87 SVPKKDGNYF
+87 SVPKKDGDY
-97 YGYKYNKNSEYPI
+97 YYAYKYNKNSEYPI
-110 YYRKNTINNSEEIIL
+110 YYRKNAKNNFEEIIL

-130 SKTHAYFNVASIS
+130 SKTHSYFNVAAIS
-143 HSHDHKHVAYNIDT
+143 HSHNHKHLAYNIDT

-165 FIEDIQKQ
+165 FIENIETK
-173 ELLSP
+173 EILSP

-184 GDIVWSLDNNYI
+184 GDIIWSLDNNYI
-196 FYVRLDQ
+196 FYVGLDQ

-208 KVLKHKIGSASEKDL
+208 KVFKHKIGSDSEKDL

-240 KTKNYLFIRTADHE
+240 KTKKYLFIRTADHE

-264 LNEIQP
+264 LNQTTP
-270 ILFKKRVKKI
+270 ILFKKRIKKI

-287 EKFFLISTNVDNAK
+287 EKFFV
-301 NFKIMI
+301 
-307 SYEEKDPSFFCSI
+307 
-320 NLSKTKNYLF
+320 
-330 IRTAD
+330 
-335 HETSEY
+335 
-341 LFINLKL
+341 
-348 NEIKPTLFKKRV
+348 
-360 KKIEYDL
+360 
-367 EHHEKFFLISTNID
+367 ISTNID

-400 EFIPYEKVNLILDF
+400 EFITYEKVNLILDF

-420 LVRLERTEGSENIII
+420 LIRLERTEGSENIII

-477 PKSVFD
+477 PKSIFD
-483 YDCKSKK
+483 YNCKSKK
-490 QELKKTQEIPS
+490 QELKKTQEVPS

-515 TSHDNEKIPITILY
+515 TAHDNEKIPITILY
-529 KKGVKLDSDNYLL
+529 KKGIKLDSNNHLL

-569 IYAIA
+569 VYAIA

-619 IVAQGGS
+619 IIAQGGS

-728 ENKTDN
+728 ENKTDD

-769 ICKILS
+769 ICKMLS

>member
-46 TQVKK
+46 AQVKK

-87 SVPKKDGNYF
+87 SVPKKDGNYL

-110 YYRKNTINNSEEIIL
+110 YYRKNTTNNSEEIIL

-130 SKTHAYFNVASIS
+130 SKTHTYFNVASIS

-208 KVLKHKIGSASEKDL
+208 KVFKHKIGSNSEKDL
-223 LIYEEK
+223 LI
-229 DPSFFCSINLS
+229 
-240 KTKNYLFIRTADHE
+240 
-254 TSEYLFINLK
+254 
-264 LNEIQP
+264 
-270 ILFKKRVKKI
+270 
-280 EYDLEHH
+280 
-287 EKFFLISTNVDNAK
+287 
-301 NFKIMI
+301 
-307 SYEEKDPSFFCSI
+307 YEEKDPSFFCSI

-367 EHHEKFFLISTNID
+367 EHHEKFFLISTNVD

-490 QELKKTQEIPS
+490 QELKKTQEVPS

-515 TSHDNEKIPITILY
+515 TAHDNEKIPITILY
-529 KKGVKLDSDNYLL
+529 KKGVKLDSNNYLL

>member
-1 MNASVP
+1 MNTSVP

-13 STVKIHNEE
+13 KTVKIHNEE

-40 NPNKLN
+40 DPNKLN

-56 NLFKENQL
+56 NLFKEDQL
-64 KDINDIEKKL
+64 KDIKDIEKKI
-74 FEELKSKIKNEDN
+74 FQELKSKIKNEDN

-97 YGYKYNKNSEYPI
+97 YAYKYTKNSEYPI
-110 YYRKNTINNSEEIIL
+110 YYRKNITNNFEEIIL

-130 SKTHAYFNVASIS
+130 SKTHTYFNVTSIS
-143 HSHDHKHVAYNIDT
+143 HSHNHKHVAYNIDT

-165 FIEDIQKQ
+165 FIEDIEKK
-173 ELLSP
+173 EILSP

-184 GDIVWSLDNNYI
+184 GNIIWSLDNNYI
-196 FYVRLDQ
+196 FYVGLDQ

-208 KVLKHKIGSASEKDL
+208 KVFKHKVGSDSEKDL
-223 LIYEEK
+223 LIYEEN

-240 KTKNYLFIRTADHE
+240 KAKKYLFIRTADHE
-254 TSEYLFINLK
+254 TSEYLFMNLK
-264 LNEIQP
+264 LNEQNP
-270 ILFKKRVKKI
+270 ILFKKRIKKI
-280 EYDLEHH
+280 EYDLEH
-287 EKFFLISTNVDNAK
+287 N
-301 NFKIMI
+301 
-307 SYEEKDPSFFCSI
+307 
-320 NLSKTKNYLF
+320 
-330 IRTAD
+330 
-335 HETSEY
+335 
-341 LFINLKL
+341 
-348 NEIKPTLFKKRV
+348 
-360 KKIEYDL
+360 
-367 EHHEKFFLISTNID
+367 EKFFLISTNID

-400 EFIPYEKVNLILDF
+400 EFITYERVNLILDF

-420 LVRLERTEGSENIII
+420 LIRLERTEGSENIII

-447 FDEEAYNLSL
+447 FNEEAYNLSL

-477 PKSVFD
+477 PKSIFD

-490 QELKKTQEIPS
+490 QELKKTQEVPS
-501 GHNKDDYICKKIFA
+501 GHNKDDYVCKKIFA
-515 TSHDNEKIPITILY
+515 TAHDNEKIPITILY
-529 KKGVKLDSDNYLL
+529 KKGIKLESNNHLL

-596 NTFLDFISCAEKLC
+596 NTFLDFVSCAEKLC

-619 IVAQGGS
+619 IIAQGGS

-769 ICKILS
+769 ICKMLS

>member
-1 MNASVP
+1 MNASTP

-13 STVKIHNEE
+13 NTVKIHNEE

-40 NPNKLN
+40 NPSKLN
-46 TQVKK
+46 AQVKK

-56 NLFKENQL
+56 NFFKENQL
-64 KDINDIEKKL
+64 KDINDVEKKL

-110 YYRKNTINNSEEIIL
+110 YYRKNITNSSEEIIL

-130 SKTHAYFNVASIS
+130 SKTHTYFNVASIS

-165 FIEDIQKQ
+165 FIEDIQKK

-184 GDIVWSLDNNYI
+184 GDIVWSLDNKYI

-208 KVLKHKIGSASEKDL
+208 KVFQHKIGSNSEKDL

-264 LNEIQP
+264 LNETKP
-270 ILFKKRVKKI
+270 ILFRKRIKKI

-307 SYEEKDPSFFCSI
+307 S
-320 NLSKTKNYLF
+320 
-330 IRTAD
+330 
-335 HETSEY
+335 
-341 LFINLKL
+341 
-348 NEIKPTLFKKRV
+348 
-360 KKIEYDL
+360 
-367 EHHEKFFLISTNID
+367 
-381 NAKNFKIMISHEES
+381 HEES
-395 YQKWE
+395 YQKWV
-400 EFIPYEKVNLILDF
+400 EFIPYDRVNLILDF

-435 LNLNNKNQHKIS
+435 LNLNNKDQHKIS
-447 FDEEAYNLSL
+447 FGEEAYNLSL

-462 YETDT
+462 YETDI

-477 PKSVFD
+477 PKSIFD

-490 QELKKTQEIPS
+490 QELKKTQEVPS

-515 TSHDNEKIPITILY
+515 TAHDNEKIPITIFY
-529 KKGVKLDSDNYLL
+529 KKGVKLDSNNYLL

-569 IYAIA
+569 VYAIA
-574 HIRGGK
+574 HVRGGK

>member
-1 MNASVP
+1 MNASIP

-13 STVKIHNEE
+13 NTVKIHNEE

-46 TQVKK
+46 AQVKK

-64 KDINDIEKKL
+64 KDIKDIEKKL

-87 SVPKKDGNYF
+87 SVPKKDGDYF

-110 YYRKNTINNSEEIIL
+110 YYRKNITKNSEEIIL

-130 SKTHAYFNVASIS
+130 SKTHTYFNVASIS
-143 HSHDHKHVAYNIDT
+143 HSHNHKSVAYNIDT

-165 FIEDIQKQ
+165 FVEDIDKK
-173 ELLSP
+173 EILSP

-184 GDIVWSLDNNYI
+184 GDIIWSLDNNYI
-196 FYVRLDQ
+196 FYVGLDQ

-208 KVLKHKIGSASEKDL
+208 KVFKHKIGSDTNKDL

-240 KTKNYLFIRTADHE
+240 KTKKYLFIRTADHE
-254 TSEYLFINLK
+254 TSEYLFINLQ
-264 LNEIQP
+264 LNETTP
-270 ILFKKRVKKI
+270 VLFKKRIKKI

-287 EKFFLISTNVDNAK
+287 EKFFLISTNTD
-301 NFKIMI
+301 
-307 SYEEKDPSFFCSI
+307 E
-320 NLSKTKNYLF
+320 
-330 IRTAD
+330 
-335 HETSEY
+335 
-341 LFINLKL
+341 
-348 NEIKPTLFKKRV
+348 
-360 KKIEYDL
+360 
-367 EHHEKFFLISTNID
+367 
-381 NAKNFKIMISHEES
+381 AKNFKIMISHEQS

-400 EFIPYEKVNLILDF
+400 EFIAYEKDNLILDF

-435 LNLNNKNQHKIS
+435 LNLNNKDQHKIS

-477 PKSVFD
+477 PKSIFD
-483 YDCKSKK
+483 YDCKLKK
-490 QELKKTQEIPS
+490 QELKKTQEVPS

-515 TSHDNEKIPITILY
+515 TAHDNEKIPITILY
-529 KKGVKLDSDNYLL
+529 KKGIKLDSNNHLL

-569 IYAIA
+569 VYAIA

-619 IVAQGGS
+619 IIAQGGS

-769 ICKILS
+769 ICKMLS

>member
-1 MNASVP
+1 MNASIP

-13 STVKIHNEE
+13 NTVKIHNEE

-40 NPNKLN
+40 NPNKLSA
-46 TQVKK
+46 QVKK

-64 KDINDIEKKL
+64 KDIKDIEKKL

-87 SVPKKDGNYF
+87 SVPKKDGDYF

-110 YYRKNTINNSEEIIL
+110 YYRKNVTKNSEEIIL

-130 SKTHAYFNVASIS
+130 SKTHTYFNVASIS
-143 HSHDHKHVAYNIDT
+143 HSHNHKSVAYNIDT

-165 FIEDIQKQ
+165 FVEDIDKK
-173 ELLSP
+173 EILSP

-184 GDIVWSLDNNYI
+184 GDIIWSLDNNYI
-196 FYVRLDQ
+196 FYVGLDQ

-208 KVLKHKIGSASEKDL
+208 KVFKHKIGSDTNKDL

-240 KTKNYLFIRTADHE
+240 KTKKYLFIRTADHE
-254 TSEYLFINLK
+254 TSEYLFINLQ
-264 LNEIQP
+264 LNETTP
-270 ILFKKRVKKI
+270 VLFKKRI
-280 EYDLEHH
+280 
-287 EKFFLISTNVDNAK
+287 
-301 NFKIMI
+301 
-307 SYEEKDPSFFCSI
+307 
-320 NLSKTKNYLF
+320 
-330 IRTAD
+330 
-335 HETSEY
+335 
-341 LFINLKL
+341 
-348 NEIKPTLFKKRV
+348 

-381 NAKNFKIMISHEES
+381 QAKNFKIMISHEES
-395 YQKWE
+395 FQKWE
-400 EFIPYEKVNLILDF
+400 EFIAYEKDNLILDF

-420 LVRLERTEGSENIII
+420 LIRLERTEGSENIII
-435 LNLNNKNQHKIS
+435 LNLNNKDQHKIS

-477 PKSVFD
+477 PKSIFD
-483 YDCKSKK
+483 YDCKLKK
-490 QELKKTQEIPS
+490 QELKKTQEVPS

-515 TSHDNEKIPITILY
+515 TAHDNEKIPITILY
-529 KKGVKLDSDNYLL
+529 KKGVKLDSNNYLL

-596 NTFLDFISCAEKLC
+596 NTFLDFITCAKKLC

-619 IVAQGGS
+619 IIAQGGS
-626 AGGLLMGYIANER
+626 AGGLLMGYIANES

-769 ICKILS
+769 ICKMLS

>member
-1 MNASVP
+1 MNASIP

-13 STVKIHNEE
+13 NTVKIHNEE

-46 TQVKK
+46 AQVKK

-64 KDINDIEKKL
+64 KDIKDIEKKL

-87 SVPKKDGNYF
+87 SVPKRDGDYL

-110 YYRKNTINNSEEIIL
+110 YYRKNIIKNSEEIIL

-130 SKTHAYFNVASIS
+130 SKTHTYFNVASIS
-143 HSHDHKHVAYNIDT
+143 HSHNHKSVAYNIDT

-165 FIEDIQKQ
+165 FVEDIDKK
-173 ELLSP
+173 EILSP

-184 GDIVWSLDNNYI
+184 GDIIWSLDNNYI
-196 FYVRLDQ
+196 FYVGLDQ

-208 KVLKHKIGSASEKDL
+208 KVFKHKIGSDTNKDL

-240 KTKNYLFIRTADHE
+240 KTKKYLFIRTADHE
-254 TSEYLFINLK
+254 TSEYLFINLQ
-264 LNEIQP
+264 LNEITP
-270 ILFKKRVKKI
+270 VLFKKRIKKI

-287 EKFFLISTNVDNAK
+287 KNFFLISTNTD
-301 NFKIMI
+301 
-307 SYEEKDPSFFCSI
+307 E
-320 NLSKTKNYLF
+320 
-330 IRTAD
+330 
-335 HETSEY
+335 
-341 LFINLKL
+341 
-348 NEIKPTLFKKRV
+348 
-360 KKIEYDL
+360 
-367 EHHEKFFLISTNID
+367 
-381 NAKNFKIMISHEES
+381 AKNFKIMISHEQS

-400 EFIPYEKVNLILDF
+400 EFIAYEKDNLILDF

-477 PKSVFD
+477 PKSIFD
-483 YDCKSKK
+483 YDCKLKK
-490 QELKKTQEIPS
+490 QELKKTQEVPS

-515 TSHDNEKIPITILY
+515 TAHDNEKIPITILY
-529 KKGVKLDSDNYLL
+529 KKGVKLDSNNYLL

-596 NTFLDFISCAEKLC
+596 NTFLDFISCAKKLC

-619 IVAQGGS
+619 IIAQGGS
-626 AGGLLMGYIANER
+626 AGGLLMGYIANES

-769 ICKILS
+769 ICKMLS

>member
-1 MNASVP
+1 MNASIP

-13 STVKIHNEE
+13 NTVKIHNEE

-46 TQVKK
+46 SQVKK

-64 KDINDIEKKL
+64 KDIKDIEKKL

-87 SVPKKDGNYF
+87 SVPKRDGDYL

-110 YYRKNTINNSEEIIL
+110 YYRKNIIKNSEEIIL

-143 HSHDHKHVAYNIDT
+143 HSHNHKSVAYNIDT

-165 FIEDIQKQ
+165 FVEDIDKK
-173 ELLSP
+173 EILSP

-184 GDIVWSLDNNYI
+184 GDIIWSLDNNYI
-196 FYVRLDQ
+196 FYVGLDQ

-208 KVLKHKIGSASEKDL
+208 KVFKHKIGSDTNKDL

-240 KTKNYLFIRTADHE
+240 KTKKYLFIRTADHE
-254 TSEYLFINLK
+254 TSEYLFINLQ
-264 LNEIQP
+264 LNETTP
-270 ILFKKRVKKI
+270 VLFKKRI
-280 EYDLEHH
+280 
-287 EKFFLISTNVDNAK
+287 
-301 NFKIMI
+301 
-307 SYEEKDPSFFCSI
+307 
-320 NLSKTKNYLF
+320 
-330 IRTAD
+330 
-335 HETSEY
+335 
-341 LFINLKL
+341 
-348 NEIKPTLFKKRV
+348 

-381 NAKNFKIMISHEES
+381 EAKNFKIMISHEQS

-400 EFIPYEKVNLILDF
+400 EFIAYEKDNLILDF

-435 LNLNNKNQHKIS
+435 LNLNNKDQHKIS

-477 PKSVFD
+477 PKSIFD
-483 YDCKSKK
+483 YDCKLKK
-490 QELKKTQEIPS
+490 QELKKTQEVPS

-515 TSHDNEKIPITILY
+515 TAHDNEKIPITILY
-529 KKGVKLDSDNYLL
+529 KKGVKLDSNNYLL

-596 NTFLDFISCAEKLC
+596 NTFLDFISCAKKLC

-619 IVAQGGS
+619 IIAQGGS
-626 AGGLLMGYIANER
+626 AGGLLMGYIANES

-769 ICKILS
+769 ICKMLS

>member
-1 MNASVP
+1 MNASIP

-13 STVKIHNEE
+13 NTIKIHNEE

-46 TQVKK
+46 AQVKK

-56 NLFKENQL
+56 NFFKENQL
-64 KDINDIEKKL
+64 KDIKDIEKKL

-87 SVPKKDGNYF
+87 SVPKKDGDYF

-110 YYRKNTINNSEEIIL
+110 YYRKNIIKNSEEIIL

-130 SKTHAYFNVASIS
+130 SKTHTYFNVASIS
-143 HSHDHKHVAYNIDT
+143 HSHNHKSVAYNIDT

-165 FIEDIQKQ
+165 FVEDIDKK
-173 ELLSP
+173 EILSP

-184 GDIVWSLDNNYI
+184 GDIIWSLDNNYI
-196 FYVRLDQ
+196 FYVGLDQ

-208 KVLKHKIGSASEKDL
+208 KVFKHKIGSDTNKDL

-240 KTKNYLFIRTADHE
+240 KTKKYLFIRTADHE
-254 TSEYLFINLK
+254 TSEYLFINLQ
-264 LNEIQP
+264 LNETTP
-270 ILFKKRVKKI
+270 VLFKKRI
-280 EYDLEHH
+280 
-287 EKFFLISTNVDNAK
+287 
-301 NFKIMI
+301 
-307 SYEEKDPSFFCSI
+307 
-320 NLSKTKNYLF
+320 
-330 IRTAD
+330 
-335 HETSEY
+335 
-341 LFINLKL
+341 
-348 NEIKPTLFKKRV
+348 

-381 NAKNFKIMISHEES
+381 EAKNFKIMISHEES

-400 EFIPYEKVNLILDF
+400 EFIAYEKDNLILDF

-435 LNLNNKNQHKIS
+435 LNLNNKDQHKIS

-477 PKSVFD
+477 PKSIFD
-483 YDCKSKK
+483 YDCKLKK
-490 QELKKTQEIPS
+490 QELKKTQEVPS

-515 TSHDNEKIPITILY
+515 TAHDNEKIPITILY
-529 KKGVKLDSDNYLL
+529 KKGVKLDSNNYLL

-596 NTFLDFISCAEKLC
+596 NTFLDFISCAKKLC

-619 IVAQGGS
+619 IIAQGGS
-626 AGGLLMGYIANER
+626 AGGLLMGYIANES

-769 ICKILS
+769 ICKMLS

>member
-1 MNASVP
+1 VNASAP

-13 STVKIHNEE
+13 NTVKIHNEE

-40 NPNKLN
+40 NPSKLN
-46 TQVKK
+46 AQVKK

-64 KDINDIEKKL
+64 KDINDVEKKL

-110 YYRKNTINNSEEIIL
+110 YYRKNITNNSEEIIL

-165 FIEDIQKQ
+165 FIEDIQKK

-184 GDIVWSLDNNYI
+184 GNIVWSLDNKYI

-208 KVLKHKIGSASEKDL
+208 KVFQHKIGSNSEKDL

-264 LNEIQP
+264 LNETKP
-270 ILFKKRVKKI
+270 ILFRKRIKKI

-307 SYEEKDPSFFCSI
+307 S
-320 NLSKTKNYLF
+320 
-330 IRTAD
+330 
-335 HETSEY
+335 
-341 LFINLKL
+341 
-348 NEIKPTLFKKRV
+348 
-360 KKIEYDL
+360 
-367 EHHEKFFLISTNID
+367 
-381 NAKNFKIMISHEES
+381 HEES

-400 EFIPYEKVNLILDF
+400 EFIPYNKVNLILDF

-435 LNLNNKNQHKIS
+435 LNLNNKDQHKIS

-462 YETDT
+462 YETDI

-477 PKSVFD
+477 PKSIFD

-490 QELKKTQEIPS
+490 QELKKTQEVPS
-501 GHNKDDYICKKIFA
+501 GHNKDDYVCKKIFA
-515 TSHDNEKIPITILY
+515 TAHDNEKIPITIFY
-529 KKGVKLDSDNYLL
+529 KKGLKLDSNNYLL

-569 IYAIA
+569 VYAIA

>member
-1 MNASVP
+1 MNASIP

-13 STVKIHNEE
+13 NTVKIHNEE

-46 TQVKK
+46 AQVKK

-56 NLFKENQL
+56 NFFKENQL
-64 KDINDIEKKL
+64 KDIKDIEKKL

-87 SVPKKDGNYF
+87 SVPKKDGDYF

-110 YYRKNTINNSEEIIL
+110 YYRKNIIKNSEEIIL

-130 SKTHAYFNVASIS
+130 SKTHTYFNVASIS
-143 HSHDHKHVAYNIDT
+143 HSHNHKSVAYNIDT

-165 FIEDIQKQ
+165 FVEDIDKK
-173 ELLSP
+173 EILSP

-184 GDIVWSLDNNYI
+184 GDIIWSLDNNYI
-196 FYVRLDQ
+196 FYVGLDQ

-208 KVLKHKIGSASEKDL
+208 KVFKHKIGSDTNKDL

-240 KTKNYLFIRTADHE
+240 KTKKYLFIRTADHE
-254 TSEYLFINLK
+254 TSEYLFINLQ
-264 LNEIQP
+264 LNETTP
-270 ILFKKRVKKI
+270 VLFKKRI
-280 EYDLEHH
+280 
-287 EKFFLISTNVDNAK
+287 
-301 NFKIMI
+301 
-307 SYEEKDPSFFCSI
+307 
-320 NLSKTKNYLF
+320 
-330 IRTAD
+330 
-335 HETSEY
+335 
-341 LFINLKL
+341 
-348 NEIKPTLFKKRV
+348 

-381 NAKNFKIMISHEES
+381 EAKNFKIMISHEQS

-400 EFIPYEKVNLILDF
+400 EFIAYEKDNLILDF

-435 LNLNNKNQHKIS
+435 LNLNNKDQHKIS

-477 PKSVFD
+477 PKSIFD
-483 YDCKSKK
+483 YDCKLKK
-490 QELKKTQEIPS
+490 QELKKTQEVPS

-515 TSHDNEKIPITILY
+515 TAHDNEKIPITILY
-529 KKGVKLDSDNYLL
+529 KKGVKLDSNNYLL

-596 NTFLDFISCAEKLC
+596 NTFLDFISCAKKLC

-619 IVAQGGS
+619 IIAQGGS
-626 AGGLLMGYIANER
+626 AGGLLMGYIANES

-769 ICKILS
+769 ICKMLS

>member
-1 MNASVP
+1 MNASAP

-13 STVKIHNEE
+13 NTVKIHNEE

-40 NPNKLN
+40 NPSKLN
-46 TQVKK
+46 AQVKK

-64 KDINDIEKKL
+64 KDINDVEKKL

-110 YYRKNTINNSEEIIL
+110 YYRKNITNNSEEIIL

-130 SKTHAYFNVASIS
+130 SKTHTYFNVASIS

-165 FIEDIQKQ
+165 FIEDIQKK

-184 GDIVWSLDNNYI
+184 GDIVWSLDNKYI

-208 KVLKHKIGSASEKDL
+208 KVFQHKIGSNSEKDL

-264 LNEIQP
+264 LNETKP
-270 ILFKKRVKKI
+270 ILFRKRIKKI

-287 EKFFLISTNVDNAK
+287 EKFFLISTNVD
-301 NFKIMI
+301 
-307 SYEEKDPSFFCSI
+307 S
-320 NLSKTKNYLF
+320 
-330 IRTAD
+330 
-335 HETSEY
+335 
-341 LFINLKL
+341 
-348 NEIKPTLFKKRV
+348 
-360 KKIEYDL
+360 
-367 EHHEKFFLISTNID
+367 
-381 NAKNFKIMISHEES
+381 AKNFKIMISHEES
-395 YQKWE
+395 YQKWI
-400 EFIPYEKVNLILDF
+400 EFIPYDKVNLILDF

-435 LNLNNKNQHKIS
+435 LNLNNKDQHKIS

-462 YETDT
+462 YETDI

-477 PKSVFD
+477 PKSIFD

-490 QELKKTQEIPS
+490 QELKKTQEVPS

-515 TSHDNEKIPITILY
+515 TAHDNEKIPITIFY
-529 KKGVKLDSDNYLL
+529 KKGVKLDSNNYLL

-569 IYAIA
+569 VYAIA

-590 KLLNKK
+590 KLLKKK

-654 ICNTMLDEDLPLTV
+654 ICNTMLDEDLPLTI

-679 DKKSFLY
+679 NKKSFLY

>member
-1 MNASVP
+1 MNTSIP

-13 STVKIHNEE
+13 NVVKIHNEE

-28 WIKQKDWKEVIL
+28 WIKQKNWKEVIL
-40 NPNKLN
+40 DPNKLN
-46 TQVKK
+46 TPVKK

-56 NLFKENQL
+56 NLFKEEQL
-64 KDINDIEKKL
+64 KDIKDIEKKL

-87 SVPKKDGNYF
+87 SVPKKDGDY
-97 YGYKYNKNSEYPI
+97 YYAYKYNKNSEYPI
-110 YYRKNTINNSEEIIL
+110 YYRKNIKNNFEEIIL

-130 SKTHAYFNVASIS
+130 SKTHSYFNVAAIS
-143 HSHDHKHVAYNIDT
+143 HSHNHKYLAYNIDT

-165 FIEDIQKQ
+165 FIENIETK
-173 ELLSP
+173 EILSP

-184 GDIVWSLDNNYI
+184 GDIIWSLDNNYI
-196 FYVRLDQ
+196 FYVGLDQ

-208 KVLKHKIGSASEKDL
+208 KVFKHKIGSDSEKDL

-240 KTKNYLFIRTADHE
+240 KTKKYLFIRTADHE

-264 LNEIQP
+264 LNQTTP
-270 ILFKKRVKKI
+270 ILFKKRIKKI

-287 EKFFLISTNVDNAK
+287 EKFFV
-301 NFKIMI
+301 
-307 SYEEKDPSFFCSI
+307 
-320 NLSKTKNYLF
+320 
-330 IRTAD
+330 
-335 HETSEY
+335 
-341 LFINLKL
+341 
-348 NEIKPTLFKKRV
+348 
-360 KKIEYDL
+360 
-367 EHHEKFFLISTNID
+367 ISTNID

-400 EFIPYEKVNLILDF
+400 EFITYERINLILDF
-414 ILLKDW
+414 IILKDW

-477 PKSVFD
+477 PKSIFD

-490 QELKKTQEIPS
+490 QELKKTQEVPS

-515 TSHDNEKIPITILY
+515 TAHDNEKIPITILY
-529 KKGVKLDSDNYLL
+529 KKGIKLDSSNHLL

-619 IVAQGGS
+619 IIAQGGS

-728 ENKTDN
+728 ENKTDD

-769 ICKILS
+769 ICKMLS

>member
-1 MNASVP
+1 MNASAP

-13 STVKIHNEE
+13 NTVKIHNEE

-40 NPNKLN
+40 NPSKLN
-46 TQVKK
+46 AQVKK

-56 NLFKENQL
+56 NFFKENQL
-64 KDINDIEKKL
+64 KDINDVEKKL

-87 SVPKKDGNYF
+87 SVPKRDGNYF

-110 YYRKNTINNSEEIIL
+110 YYRKNITNNSEEIIL

-130 SKTHAYFNVASIS
+130 SKTHTYFNVASIS

-165 FIEDIQKQ
+165 FIEDIQKK

-184 GDIVWSLDNNYI
+184 GDIVWSLDNKYI

-208 KVLKHKIGSASEKDL
+208 KVFKHKIGSDTNKDL

-240 KTKNYLFIRTADHE
+240 KTKKYLFIRTADHE
-254 TSEYLFINLK
+254 TSEYLFINLQ
-264 LNEIQP
+264 LNETTP
-270 ILFKKRVKKI
+270 VLFKKRIKKI

-287 EKFFLISTNVDNAK
+287 EKFFLISTNTD
-301 NFKIMI
+301 
-307 SYEEKDPSFFCSI
+307 E
-320 NLSKTKNYLF
+320 
-330 IRTAD
+330 
-335 HETSEY
+335 
-341 LFINLKL
+341 
-348 NEIKPTLFKKRV
+348 
-360 KKIEYDL
+360 
-367 EHHEKFFLISTNID
+367 
-381 NAKNFKIMISHEES
+381 AKNFKIMISHEQS

-400 EFIPYEKVNLILDF
+400 EFIAYEKDNLILDF

-477 PKSVFD
+477 PKSIFD
-483 YDCKSKK
+483 YDCKLKK
-490 QELKKTQEIPS
+490 QELKKTQEVPS

-515 TSHDNEKIPITILY
+515 TAHDNEKIPITILY
-529 KKGVKLDSDNYLL
+529 KKGVKLDSNNYLL

-596 NTFLDFISCAEKLC
+596 NTFLDFISCAKKLC

-619 IVAQGGS
+619 IIAQGGS
-626 AGGLLMGYIANER
+626 AGGLLMGYIANES

-769 ICKILS
+769 ICKMLS

>member
-1 MNASVP
+1 MNASIP

-13 STVKIHNEE
+13 STIKIHNEE

-46 TQVKK
+46 TEVKK

-87 SVPKKDGNYF
+87 SVPKKDGNYL

-110 YYRKNTINNSEEIIL
+110 YYRKNTTNNSEEIIL

-130 SKTHAYFNVASIS
+130 SKTHTYFNVASIS

-208 KVLKHKIGSASEKDL
+208 KVFKHKIGSNSEKDL

-264 LNEIQP
+264 LNEITP
-270 ILFKKRVKKI
+270 TLFKKRVKKI

-307 SYEEKDPSFFCSI
+307 S
-320 NLSKTKNYLF
+320 
-330 IRTAD
+330 
-335 HETSEY
+335 
-341 LFINLKL
+341 
-348 NEIKPTLFKKRV
+348 
-360 KKIEYDL
+360 
-367 EHHEKFFLISTNID
+367 
-381 NAKNFKIMISHEES
+381 HEES

-400 EFIPYEKVNLILDF
+400 EFIPYKKVNLILDF

-420 LVRLERTEGSENIII
+420 LVRLERTEGAENIII

-447 FDEEAYNLSL
+447 FNEEAYNLSL

-462 YETDT
+462 YETDL

-490 QELKKTQEIPS
+490 QELKKTQEVPS

-515 TSHDNEKIPITILY
+515 TAHDNEKVPITIFY
-529 KKGVKLDSDNYLL
+529 KKGVKLDSNNYLL

-569 IYAIA
+569 VYAIA

-619 IVAQGGS
+619 IIAQGGS